1 MKLVHIIVNKNQ
13 RTVTMQQCES
23 LSFLDG
29 QPVELC
35 FILHSESEV
44 ILQHAH
50 ILMSCLTANEFHTV
64 RSREFHTVTITAG
77 RSEPSNQYGPGL
89 LVWEAL
95 DGTKISIVFFSYII
109 ACEMFSSSLSA
120 GINFRKYDPLLWWRN
135 HESYVPT
142 IAKPPSK
149 YLCIFA

>member
-1 MKLVHIIVNKNQ
+1 MKLVHIIIKNKTINQ

-50 ILMSCLTANEFHTV
+50 TCILMSYKPKSLTANEFHTV
-64 RSREFHTVTITAG
+64 RSRAPV
-77 RSEPSNQYGPGL
+77 
-89 LVWEAL
+89 
-95 DGTKISIVFFSYII
+95 
-109 ACEMFSSSLSA
+109 
-120 GINFRKYDPLLWWRN
+120 
-135 HESYVPT
+135 
-142 IAKPPSK
+142 
-149 YLCIFA
+149 